1 MTGNNDT
8 LKIQKIKGY
17 TMLIQDIQ
25 ELIYKYNELLNN
37 DKISETTHETTH
49 EQLTMIK
56 MELLNYITLTVNK

>member
-1 MTGNNDT
+1 MSNDT

-56 MELLNYITLTVNK
+56 TELLNYITLIANK

>member
-1 MTGNNDT
+1 MNNDT
-8 LKIQKIKGY
+8 IKVQKIKGY

>member
-1 MTGNNDT
+1 MNNDT

-37 DKISETTHETTH
+37 DKLSETAHETAH

-56 MELLNYITLTVNK
+56 MELINYITLVANK